1 MAADRDRRAGRVP
14 QRLGAE
20 RIGRSCSLRVGIW
33 RWTPSSTARL
43 PGSADHWEP
52 RRRAYP
58 LASLEAQRMGRSDGH
73 PRVGIYCWVAATA
86 PSVGYSSTAAGARLL
101 ALGQW
106 PWSLGPRLTS
116 RPMWPVVERFWAV
129 SRHQNVK
136 TAVHRPASVSLV
148 TGQMTTD
155 KPRKRGTV
163 KMGAAQRPCLHAH
176 IRRVLGSGR
185 GSAPPGV
192 RSSSPGSGRRRPRPG
207 SPCRRP
213 PGLARRWRR
222 R

>member
-1 MAADRDRRAGRVP
+1 MAANRDRRAGPVP

-33 RWTPSSTARL
+33 RWTPSSTAWL
-43 PGSADHWEP
+43 PGGADHCEP

-58 LASLEAQRMGRSDGH
+58 LTSLEAQRIGRSERH
-73 PRVGIYCWVAATA
+73 PPWEFVAGSQLPRRRLATPPRRQGRGCWHWASGPGAWA
-86 PSVGYSSTAAGARLL
+86 LASRAGQC
-101 ALGQW
+101 GQW
-106 PWSLGPRLTS
+106 WRDFGLCRDIK
-116 RPMWPVVERFWAV
+116 R
-129 SRHQNVK
+129 Q
-136 TAVHRPASVSLV
+136 TAVHRPPSVSLV
-148 TGQMTTD
+148 TSQISTD

-163 KMGAAQRPCLHAH
+163 KMGAAQRLRLHAH
-176 IRRVLGSGR
+176 IRRVLGSGG

-192 RSSSPGSGRRRPRPG
+192 RSSSPGSGRRRPRLG

-213 PGLARRWRR
+213 PDLARRWRR